1 MEKAIQSLYFDNS
14 CRKDKFN
21 SIDTCYL
28 FTNENMSGYME
39 SLENKEVLSVA
50 GSGDFYFNALLYGA
64 TSVDLFDINYL
75 TKFLVCLKR
84 CAIEQMDYDTFL
96 SFLGLNCMDEIF
108 SYASFRKICSCFDEE
123 LYTFWTDIYDLAY
136 HDGYA
141 IYTSNLITNFGCSKR
156 EIIEANPYL
165 IKENYN
171 RLKQIL
177 LETEPI
183 SFLHTDINELHEKIT
198 KKYDVMYFSNINIY
212 QRNTTYLKQIKR
224 LSQFVKEGGLLYFAY
239 LHNYP
244 YPLQSQFYDALLKS
258 KKYTAKCLLGKSTSR
273 KDKIYIYKK
282 Q

>member
-1 MEKAIQSLYFDNS
+1 M
-14 CRKDKFN
+14 
-21 SIDTCYL
+21 
-28 FTNENMSGYME
+28 
-39 SLENKEVLSVA
+39 
-50 GSGDFYFNALLYGA
+50 
-64 TSVDLFDINYL
+64 
-75 TKFLVCLKR
+75 
-84 CAIEQMDYDTFL
+84 
-96 SFLGLNCMDEIF
+96 
-108 SYASFRKICSCFDEE
+108 
-123 LYTFWTDIYDLAY
+123 AY